1 VDQRVFIA
9 KLNMEHLRGQLAREH
24 DDAKRRII
32 IRLLAAEEVKL
43 AILSNSEQGLRQLL
57 GRAAYQAIDLFDRER
72 PERDQHESEAWLAE
86 MLDRMPFAVGLM
98 DPTCNWIMANT
109 AMRRFAPRQALA
121 CACDPQRVVRRHAF
135 DAQGRALSPSHWPS
149 ARALGGQ
156 TVYPGTEFTYDT
168 DEGQQLRFRVAA
180 VPVRY
185 ANGGIAG
192 ALEVAKQLEP
202 PAKNEI
208 C

>member
-1 VDQRVFIA
+1 MDQRAFIA
-9 KLNMEHLRGQLAREH
+9 QLNVAHFRGQLASED

-32 IRLLAAEEVKL
+32 IRLLAAEEAKL
-43 AILSNSEQGLRQLL
+43 ALLSNVDQGLRQLL
-57 GRAAYQAIDLFDRER
+57 GRAAHQAIDLFDRER

-98 DPTCNWIMANT
+98 DHTCNWIMANP

-121 CACDPQRVVRRHAF
+121 CDPQRVLRCHAF

-156 TVYPGTEFTYDT
+156 TVYPGIEFTYDT
-168 DEGQQLRFRVAA
+168 DDGQNLKFRVAA

-185 ANGGIAG
+185 ASGGIPG
-192 ALEVAKQLEP
+192 AIAAAKELEAL
-202 PAKNEI
+202 
-208 C
+208 

>member
-1 VDQRVFIA
+1 VDQRVFIT
-9 KLNMEHLRGQLAREH
+9 KLNIEHFRGQLAREH

-32 IRLLAAEEVKL
+32 IRLLAAEETKL
-43 AILSNSEQGLRQLL
+43 AILSNSEQGLRLLL

-86 MLDRMPFAVGLM
+86 MMDRMPFAVGLM
-98 DPTCNWIMANT
+98 DPTCNWITANP
-109 AMRRFAPRQALA
+109 AMRRFAPKQAL
-121 CACDPQRVVRRHAF
+121 ACDPQRVVRCHAF

-149 ARALGGQ
+149 ARALRGQ
-156 TVYPGTEFTYDT
+156 TVYPGIEFTYDT
-168 DEGQQLRFRVAA
+168 DKGQQLRFRVAA

-192 ALEVAKQLEP
+192 AIAVAKQLEP
-202 PAKNEI
+202 LVKSEI